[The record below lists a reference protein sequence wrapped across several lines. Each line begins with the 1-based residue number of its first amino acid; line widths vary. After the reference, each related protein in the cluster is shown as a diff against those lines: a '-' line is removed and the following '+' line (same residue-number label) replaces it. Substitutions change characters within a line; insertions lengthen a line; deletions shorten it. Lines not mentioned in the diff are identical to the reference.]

1 MVKIRDNVNKIE
13 LESFLLEKGF
23 YQMNGQRRK
32 YGHFKI
38 SKNGH
43 IIPLNGSGSRRFDII
58 YEMTEKGFIER
69 VEENEE

>member
-23 YQMNGQRRK
+23 YQRDGQWRK
-32 YGHFKI
+32 FGHFKI

-43 IIPLNGSGSRRFDII
+43 IIPL
-58 YEMTEKGFIER
+58 MV
-69 VEENEE
+69 VEIDDLILYMR

>member
-1 MVKIRDNVNKIE
+1 MVKIKDNVNKIE

-23 YQMNGQRRK
+23 YQMNGQWRK
-32 YGHFKI
+32 FGHFKI

-69 VEENEE
+69 IEENEK

>member
-1 MVKIRDNVNKIE
+1 MD
-13 LESFLLEKGF
+13 
-23 YQMNGQRRK
+23 GQWRK

-38 SKNGH
+38 SKIGH
-43 IIPLNGSGSRRFDII
+43 IIPLYGSGNRRFDII